1 MDTPRPGVG
10 KPNAGAFA
18 KPAGGFAKPATPALK
33 KGGGDA
39 KSKDSGK
46 APSMG
51 VKRSSPKAPAS
62 VPVKKAKVE
71 SSEGEVCCICK

>member
-1 MDTPRPGVG
+1 MDTPRPGVA

-33 KGGGDA
+33 KGGVP

-46 APSMG
+46 APSVG

-62 VPVKKAKVE
+62 EPVKKAKVE
-71 SSEGEVCCICK
+71 SSEVCVLSLF